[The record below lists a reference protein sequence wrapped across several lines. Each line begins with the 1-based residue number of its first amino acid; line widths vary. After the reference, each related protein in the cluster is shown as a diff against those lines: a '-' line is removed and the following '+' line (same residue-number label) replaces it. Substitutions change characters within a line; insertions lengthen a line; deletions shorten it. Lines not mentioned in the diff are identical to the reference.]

1 VKGYLLDTSIAL
13 LGLVSPER
21 IPPEV
26 RLAIEGAPVYL
37 SVISY
42 WEVLLKSMKGKL
54 DVGDPRAWWPDA
66 LDKLTA
72 TPIPLRPDHISEV
85 YILPP
90 IHQDPFDRVLIAQ
103 SKVEGLT
110 LVTTDSDI
118 AKYATARFRVLSC

>member
-1 VKGYLLDTSIAL
+1 MSGFLLDTGIAL
-13 LGLVSPER
+13 LALASPER
-21 IPPEV
+21 IPPDV
-26 RLAIEGAPVYL
+26 RRAIEGGPVYL

-54 DVGDPRAWWPDA
+54 NVGAPRAWWPDA

-72 TPIPLRPDHISEV
+72 TPILLRPDHISEV
-85 YILPP
+85 YHLEP

-103 SKVEGLT
+103 AKVEDLT

-118 AKYATARFRVLSC
+118 PKYASARFRVLA